1 MVEQDFVF
9 KKVQLVSGVS
19 SYESPSNIALVKY
32 WGKYGEQYP
41 KNPSISFTLSNCKS
55 VTKIKYRPKKDNEIN
70 NFLFLFDGFLMPSF
84 NEKIKQFINRIS
96 IYIPAIK
103 YHFFEIESYNT
114 FPHSSGI
121 ASSASAMSS
130 LALCFMEIEK
140 KINLKISKSYFTKKA
155 SFLARLGS
163 GSATRSIEGPVVCWG
178 ESEAFND
185 SSILYGTTFRNI
197 APIFNSYQDTILII
211 DKNEKKVSSTLGHHL
226 MESNPY
232 AENRFIQARKN
243 MSKIKDV
250 LIKGDLDNFIKIIEL
265 EALSLH
271 AMMMTSSPSF
281 ILMHPNTLSVIN
293 EIYEFRKQ
301 TSIPICF
308 TLDAG
313 ANIHLLYPV
322 QFFEK
327 TQNFINN
334 KLLKYCF
341 SKQYIND
348 HVGIGSKIIEV

>member
-41 KNPSISFTLSNCKS
+41 KNQSISFTLSNCKS

-243 MSKIKDV
+243 MSKINKIV
-250 LIKGDLDNFIKIIEL
+250 LGNFLIEEGSLRNWRFVIFLFTMAILMIFSSHSVDKKII
-265 EALSLH
+265 SI
-271 AMMMTSSPSF
+271 SDF
-281 ILMHPNTLSVIN
+281 KN
-293 EIYEFRKQ
+293 EISVLESKFLENRKKVMKLKMESNVALLMKERKIK
-301 TSIPICF
+301 TS
-308 TLDAG
+308 
-313 ANIHLLYPV
+313 
-322 QFFEK
+322 
-327 TQNFINN
+327 N
-334 KLLKYCF
+334 KPPK
-341 SKQYIND
+341 
-348 HVGIGSKIIEV
+348 KIIIN